1 MEMCPSPGL
10 HVDKLGDSADPLPPE
25 RKRTYEKKKA
35 RIQAARVAAIRSKKD
50 RVEGRRKTVAK
61 KNTTPPPEQ
70 PPPLLTV
77 FPTVPAPPV
86 PHLPTAQST
95 PPEEPRASSSFLS
108 SSRYATRPASADVDE
123 TYQPPPTAKNGQNQN
138 AFDST
143 HYFEFYAT
151 PQTGHATP
159 THIRS
164 SASMPSLE
172 SDRGTP
178 STVQSPPSPYPVAER
193 EGRASAEEEDVDS
206 DELFNT
212 VYQSFFIPRSSWSPP
227 WPALEQAYATA
238 PSVVPKAA
246 HAPCDLMKP
255 VPYFL
260 PYPPPSQPAFMD
272 LLGAHARDSK
282 TIRTAVR
289 TSTHQGGHSGHS
301 YVPAA
306 TPSSVIQ
313 SQQRRGDPKKGASRT
328 TGTPGL
334 RRSERATFDHQRAP
348 SPYPS
353 HSDRVAGGHALLN
366 RSLATLESSAAAERG
381 CYEVTSPITAAV
393 RTRRAQVQQ
402 HDGSALGSHA
412 RHDNAR
418 HLSTRSSSS
427 HAHTI
432 HTSSIPTA
440 GMISTPLVDSVNH
453 HRLNVPATIDVP
465 QPSQPA
471 RTSVSAYSELAH
483 ALVHQPPVAAPAM
496 QAGIGAGTV
505 HASLYAPQVRSGAIA
520 SSTTN
525 AAGTLAY
532 DAQWPQNDLPIASH
546 PALASSQ
553 THAAVMPETS
563 RAHAANTDDKART
576 FEGHFEECA
585 PFWPS
590 VIVPLLGMGSATG
603 QSLDGTYLGEPSAGS
618 QSHLRQQ
625 FLTTSTWHETH
636 AELSYPYPPSTVLCS
651 TSSFTAAAMQGLRE

>member
-61 KNTTPPPEQ
+61 KPSQVKNTTPPPEQ

-77 FPTVPAPPV
+77 FPMAPAPPV

-95 PPEEPRASSSFLS
+95 PPDREPRASSSFLS
-108 SSRYATRPASADVDE
+108 SSCYATRPASADVDE
-123 TYQPPPTAKNGQNQN
+123 TYQPPPTAKNDQKQN
-138 AFDST
+138 ALDST
-143 HYFEFYAT
+143 YSFEFYAT
-151 PQTGHATP
+151 SQTGHATP

-206 DELFNT
+206 EELFNT

-238 PSVVPKAA
+238 PSVVPKTA

-306 TPSSVIQ
+306 TTSSVIQ
-313 SQQRRGDPKKGASRT
+313 SQQRRGHPKKGASRT
-328 TGTPGL
+328 TGTSGV
-334 RRSERATFDHQRAP
+334 RRLEHATLDRQRAP
-348 SPYPS
+348 RPYSS
-353 HSDRVAGGHALLN
+353 HPHGVAARHAYLN
-366 RSLATLESSAAAERG
+366 RSLATPESSAAAGRTD
-381 CYEVTSPITAAV
+381 YEVTSPITAV
-393 RTRRAQVQQ
+393 GTRQAQVQQ
-402 HDGSALGSHA
+402 PDGSAIGAHPP
-412 RHDNAR
+412 HDNAR

-432 HTSSIPTA
+432 HTSSVSPA
-440 GMISTPLVDSVNH
+440 GMTSAPLVDSVNQ
-453 HRLNVPATIDVP
+453 HRHRSNVPRTMDAPKRP
-465 QPSQPA
+465 QPP
-471 RTSVSAYSELAH
+471 RTSISAYSELAH
-483 ALVHQPPVAAPAM
+483 ALVDQPSVALPTM
-496 QAGIGAGTV
+496 QAGVCAGTV

-520 SSTTN
+520 SPTMN
-525 AAGTLAY
+525 APGTLAY
-532 DAQWPQNDLPIASH
+532 NAHWPQNDLLIASH
-546 PALASSQ
+546 PALASSGID
-553 THAAVMPETS
+553 AAAMPNTS
-563 RAHAANTDDKART
+563 RAHVTNDGMART
-576 FEGHFEECA
+576 FEALFEECE
-585 PFWPS
+585 PFM
-590 VIVPLLGMGSATG
+590 VPLLGMDFATR

-618 QSHLRQQ
+618 QSDLRQQ
-625 FLTTSTWHETH
+625 FLTTLPW
-636 AELSYPYPPSTVLCS
+636 
-651 TSSFTAAAMQGLRE
+651 